1 MPSFLS
7 MFSISIVIVA
17 FVICFNRG
25 PYYVFAR
32 INQSNNN
39 HAMISSALPPAFSV
53 SKSSYHLRG
62 SKMALFS
69 ALGGIPNAVKLNKT
83 GCYINN
89 KNKTCVCGCPAVTNS
104 PNVISA
110 NETAFSV
117 LKAYNENFKPIPS
130 LKEVTKTI
138 KIHELKEKNKPY
150 YRLRGSYMLYVAVQG
165 QPVVGL
171 PIL

>member
-1 MPSFLS
+1 

-25 PYYVFAR
+25 PYYAFAR
-32 INQSNNN
+32 INQGNNN
-39 HAMISSALPPAFSV
+39 YGLISSALPSAFSV
-53 SKSSYHLRG
+53 SKSAYHFKN

-89 KNKTCVCGCPAVTNS
+89 KNKTCVCDCPTVTKS
-104 PNVISA
+104 PKEVSA
-110 NETAFSV
+110 NESVFSV
-117 LKAYNENFKPIPS
+117 LKSYNVNFKPIPS

-138 KIHELKEKNKPY
+138 KINQQREKSNPN
-150 YRLRGSYMLYVAVQG
+150 YRLRGSYMLYVTVHG